1 MLGTCAAA
9 RQRCGEGRVYICGP
23 HFECPYF
30 PEGGG
35 VLRGILEEEN
45 IYKVSDNSQAARV
58 KPGRGPR
65 RSRPAEAGGAPEAR
79 RLLKEIRGEL
89 SNARIAARGLET
101 LPVRWTLGTKVW
113 EPEKIIY
120 YTEFLWERLPY
131 LETCGGSP
139 DVEGRL
145 EELAGLAAT
154 GREQVRELK
163 RRLDDGEDTEAR
175 AADLFRHLRL
185 LTLCYL
191 EVVRDHARDY
201 PGVGSG

>member
-1 MLGTCAAA
+1 M
-9 RQRCGEGRVYICGP
+9 
-23 HFECPYF
+23 
-30 PEGGG
+30 
-35 VLRGILEEEN
+35 
-45 IYKVSDNSQAARV
+45 
-58 KPGRGPR
+58 
-65 RSRPAEAGGAPEAR
+65 
-79 RLLKEIRGEL
+79 
-89 SNARIAARGLET
+89 
-101 LPVRWTLGTKVW
+101 RWTLGTKVW

-185 LTLCYL
+185 LTLCCL

-201 PGVGSG
+201 PGLAAASRM